1 MRILLF
7 LTLLRFYYS
16 PFCAIVSLLFF
27 YRSYIFS
34 SIVPISA
41 FGLPPPENAV
51 AHGKQEG
58 EHSEEKLYS
67 IIAISDQF
75 GEIPG
80 NTATVE
86 KS

>member
-1 MRILLF
+1 M
-7 LTLLRFYYS
+7 
-16 PFCAIVSLLFF
+16 
-27 YRSYIFS
+27 SYEYIH
-34 SIVPISA
+34 IMADKQIA
-41 FGLPPPENAV
+41 FGLSPPENAV
-51 AHGKQEG
+51 AHGLQEG

>member
-1 MRILLF
+1 MADKQI
-7 LTLLRFYYS
+7 
-16 PFCAIVSLLFF
+16 
-27 YRSYIFS
+27 
-34 SIVPISA
+34 A

-80 NTATVE
+80 NTAYVG
-86 KS
+86 KKLIYLYDN